1 MMLGAVLLLL
11 IGAALAPLVHRAAHH
26 VTGWL
31 LALLPASI
39 VVWGVIL
46 LVAPGAYPA
55 AISEEIQ
62 PLEPQI
68 SHLQS
73 QVQAQIQSETQ
84 PDAVEEATTQ
94 AAMPVGEA
102 IVVLEEVQKFQPIRE
117 SYEWI
122 PSLGVNLTF
131 LLDGLSLVFMLLICG
146 IGMFILIYAGK
157 YLHDDQRLG
166 RFFCYLMLFMGS
178 MLGLVLADNLYLLF
192 VFWEM
197 TSISSFLL
205 IGWDHHRAEARKSAL
220 TALLVTGGGGLMMM
234 AGLVLLQ
241 ITSGQI
247 DISAIDREVVHNS
260 KLYLPILLL
269 IFAGAATK
277 SAQFPFHFWLP
288 GAMAAPTPVSAY
300 LHSAT
305 MVKAGIYLMARLS
318 PALGDTNLWYY
329 MVTGFG
335 AVTMVLGAVI
345 AVTQKDLKRI
355 LAYST
360 VSVLGA
366 LMMLLGIGT
375 EAAISAAVVYLVA
388 HSLYKGALFMGAGTL
403 DHETSTRDITQ
414 LRGLAKLMPISA
426 VVAVLAAASNA
437 GMIPLFGF
445 ISKELFYEAVY
456 HAPMFPWVL
465 LGMAF
470 IASLMLVVVGFMVAY
485 RPYFGGQAMAP
496 QMPHEAPLAMW
507 LGAAVLALLSLILGV
522 FPVLYGSDL
531 GSAAASAVLGEPV
544 SLKLAIWH
552 GLTPILGLSVLTL
565 LLGTGLFFL
574 LHRWQHGLYELSTK
588 FEAIGPQKIYDLGFN
603 GLMHFAH
610 MQTSVVQNGYLRN
623 YVLVIVATMI
633 ALVAQPMLQ
642 MFPYLRNIDAG
653 TLTMSDIV
661 VGAVILGGA
670 LAANRIR
677 SRLAIVAILGSIGIC
692 VMIIYVFYGAMDL
705 ALTQIMV
712 ESLTTVLLV
721 LVIYHLPRFVPSSS
735 TGILIR
741 DGIVSL
747 IFGGVMTMLVLMSDT
762 IHPDTAMRE
771 FFVDNSYTLGHG
783 RNIVNVILV
792 DFRAMDTL
800 GEITVLSVAGIGVY
814 ALLKI
819 RVKKEK

>member
-1 MMLGAVLLLL
+1 MLL
-11 IGAALAPLVHRAAHH
+11 IGAVLAPLVHRAAHH
-26 VTGWL
+26 ISGWL
-31 LALLPASI
+31 LAILPASI
-39 VVWGVIL
+39 VVWGLAVL
-46 LVAPGAYPA
+46 LAPPGMVPAVTPQEIPALPPA
-55 AISEEIQ
+55 ATQPVATEAVEAILPDTFQ
-62 PLEPQI
+62 PL
-68 SHLQS
+68 
-73 QVQAQIQSETQ
+73 T
-84 PDAVEEATTQ
+84 
-94 AAMPVGEA
+94 
-102 IVVLEEVQKFQPIRE
+102 EV
-117 SYEWI
+117 YEWV
-122 PSLGVNLTF
+122 PRLGVDLAF
-131 LLDGLSLVFMLLICG
+131 RLDGLSLVFMMLICG
-146 IGMFILIYAGK
+146 IGVFILIYAGK

-192 VFWEM
+192 IFWEM
-197 TSISSFLL
+197 TSVSSFLL

-241 ITSGQI
+241 IVSGQTNL
-247 DISAIDREVVHNS
+247 SAIDAQVIHES

-305 MVKAGIYLMARLS
+305 MVKAGVYLMARLH
-318 PALGDTNLWYY
+318 PTLGDTPIWYY
-329 MVTGFG
+329 LVTSFG
-335 AVTMVLGAVI
+335 AVTMVVGALI

-375 EAAISAAVVYLVA
+375 EQAILAAMVYLVA

-414 LRGLAKLMPISA
+414 LRGLARLMPISA
-426 VVAVLAAASNA
+426 TVAVLAAASNA
-437 GMIPLFGF
+437 GMMPLFGF
-445 ISKELFYEAVY
+445 ISKELFYEAVF
-456 HAPMFPWVL
+456 HAPVWPWVL
-465 LGMAF
+465 MGMAF
-470 IASLMLVVVGFMVAY
+470 VASVLLVVVGFMVAY
-485 RPYFGGQAMAP
+485 RPYFGGPAMAP
-496 QMPHEAPLAMW
+496 HLPHEAPMPMW
-507 LGAAVLALLSLILGV
+507 LGAAVLALLSLMLGI
-522 FPVLYGSDL
+522 FPAWYGASL
-531 GSAAASAVLGEPV
+531 GAAAASAVMGTPLQM
-544 SLKLAIWH
+544 KLAIWH
-552 GLTPILGLSVLTL
+552 GINPVLIASVLTL
-565 LLGTGLFFL
+565 VLGTGLFFAL
-574 LHRWQHGLYELSTK
+574 RRWQHGLHELAVR
-588 FEAIGPQKIYDLGFN
+588 FEPVGPQKMYDLAFN
-603 GLMHFAH
+603 SLMHFAY

-623 YVLVIVATMI
+623 YILVIVATMS

-642 MFPYLRNIDAG
+642 MIPLLQEKVDPG
-653 TLTMSDIV
+653 TLHMSDIV
-661 VGAVILGGA
+661 LASVILGGA

-677 SRLAIVAILGSIGIC
+677 SRLAIVAILGSIGIS
-692 VMIIYVFYGAMDL
+692 VMLLYVFFGAMDL

-712 ESLTTVLLV
+712 EALTVILLV

-735 TGILIR
+735 TGILLR
-741 DGIVSL
+741 DAFVSI
-747 IFGGVMTMLVLMSDT
+747 IFGGMMTMLVLMST
-762 IHPDTAMRE
+762 TLHPDTAMRE
-771 FFVDNSYTLGHG
+771 FFVDYSYTLGHG